1 MEIDRV
7 DSNETKLAK
16 RNIESIQEIIG
27 KNKEIIIFNRGYPSI
42 ELFNWLEKQE
52 KKFVMRLSSN
62 DYIKER
68 EEMTAEDE
76 FIVIKYTYPRLN
88 KIKRTN
94 QEFYIA

>member
-16 RNIESIQEIIG
+16 RNIESIQ
-27 KNKEIIIFNRGYPSI
+27 EIIIFNRGYPSI